1 MVFLLLLL
9 KRRVLMKRS
18 KVLHLVQNI
27 FLRLRN
33 RRFREKAAEFTS
45 NPYSERDALPVRGN
59 GGGFE
64 ADADEKDEAQNDDE
78 SAKIGSLLSPRR
90 RMMKERRPPES

>member
-45 NPYSERDALPVRGN
+45 NPYSERDVLPMRGN

-64 ADADEKDEAQNDDE
+64 ADAGEKDEAQNDDE
-78 SAKIGSLLSPRR
+78 NAKIVSLLSPGR